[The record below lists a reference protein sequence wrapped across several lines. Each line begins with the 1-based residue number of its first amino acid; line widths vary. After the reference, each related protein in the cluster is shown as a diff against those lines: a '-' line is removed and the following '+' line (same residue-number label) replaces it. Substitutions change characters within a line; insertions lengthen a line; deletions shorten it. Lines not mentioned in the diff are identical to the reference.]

1 MDNSGQICLGGG
13 DGGGNLAQG
22 GSGEPQAVCVSTRT
36 PEINLFAKHATHILY
51 PPRDS
56 RGIPGPGGVGALAAA
71 PQEMPPG

>member
-22 GSGEPQAVCVSTRT
+22 GPGEPQAVCVSTRT

-56 RGIPGPGGVGALAAA
+56 RGIPGPGGVGGLAAA
-71 PQEMPPG
+71 PQEMPLG